1 MAVGAPPGAG
11 WYGTLLRCHGRNGA
25 GLRRF
30 ARLDVLLWD
39 DVGLIYLEDTAEL
52 ADIHA
57 GAAVNAQIGING
69 VNTVNDGNRIARAS
83 VHAAVAG
90 GASIGIDYEHESL
103 FLGIMMTNAANAA
116 LWPNIA

>member
-1 MAVGAPPGAG
+1 MGAPPGG
-11 WYGTLLRCHGRNGA
+11 GLGYGTFTRCHGRNGA

-69 VNTVNDGNRIARAS
+69 VNTVNDGNRIAWAS